1 MAKATTVAPMP
12 VPEKTVDVPATA
24 PAKKKPSPSSEDK
37 KRKGASAPAPAVEG
51 AITKKQSS
59 KLTVCV
65 SAGSCFP
72 ASCFLRGLLLHAT
85 PVCLLALSY
94 KAC

>member
-37 KRKGASAPAPAVEG
+37 RG
-51 AITKKQSS
+51 SS
-59 KLTVCV
+59 
-65 SAGSCFP
+65 
-72 ASCFLRGLLLHAT
+72 RGGRHQEA
-85 PVCLLALSY
+85 
-94 KAC
+94 K